1 MRTVLPV
8 DLEGEALW
16 VVVRLLGKKVD
27 NHHHGFLGSTF
38 VKAHCLYG
46 LFDDFKKVPPWAF
59 IHDFPIYQY
68 TNHHDHHHHQTR
80 RPH

>member
-38 VKAHCLYG
+38 IKRIAYFGVSLVT
-46 LFDDFKKVPPWAF
+46 FEPPSVMRAV
-59 IHDFPIYQY
+59 Y
-68 TNHHDHHHHQTR
+68 
-80 RPH
+80 PH